1 MGQLYLKLVDN
12 RVRVEA
18 QGVELLGHHLYIVGV
33 AMSDADHSVTAIEVE
48 ILLSV
53 VIPDVT
59 TLTLH
64 NVYVK

>member
-1 MGQLYLKLVDN
+1 
-12 RVRVEA
+12 
-18 QGVELLGHHLYIVGV
+18 
-33 AMSDADHSVTAIEVE
+33 MSDADDSMTAIEVK

>member
-1 MGQLYLKLVDN
+1 MGQLNLKLVDN

-18 QGVELLGHHLYIVGV
+18 QGVELLGHHLYIVRV
-33 AMSDADHSVTAIEVE
+33 AMSDTDHGVTAIEVE

>member
-1 MGQLYLKLVDN
+1 M
-12 RVRVEA
+12 
-18 QGVELLGHHLYIVGV
+18 LGHHLYIVGV